1 MSADFSDVAEA
12 LESGQLRGYGG
23 DVWFPQPAP
32 RDHPWRTMAYAHG
45 GGNAMVPHMSGT
57 TLDAQA
63 RYAKGVKDILER
75 YFTGKPQNPSDVI
88 VENGSYATKYTSSY
102 KAKLIFSGHT
112 DNASKRG
119 YSRYLNWY
127 SCSTN
132 SQLSLSV
139 HSSKTPF
146 GNFS

>member
-1 MSADFSDVAEA
+1 
-12 LESGQLRGYGG
+12 
-23 DVWFPQPAP
+23 VWFPQPAP

-102 KAKLIFSGHT
+102 LAKLIISGHT
-112 DNASKRG
+112 DNASKCR
-119 YSRYLNWY
+119 YSRCLNWY
-127 SCSTN
+127 FCSTN
-132 SQLSLSV
+132 SQLSLSLR
-139 HSSKTPF
+139 SSKTF
-146 GNFS
+146 GITKNS